1 MFFDCSEALR
11 TDIVFDPACVVESG
25 LLADTEVH
33 QPFGEGCVALVDRFR
48 DPAAFIGQ
56 CDMSL
61 VIYQDQVVDPA
72 HLRRDDLR
80 RLPWGV
86 AAGLL
91 GAFIVHNGFPF
102 ELFVTGLFSL
112 ELFDAVQYHNARF
125 DLCQ

>member
-61 VIYQDQVVDPA
+61 VIYQDQVVDPELLHCDA
-72 HLRRDDLR
+72 DAGFGEAELSCDIDRTHI
-80 RLPWGV
+80 RLFF
-86 AAGLL
+86 A
-91 GAFIVHNGFPF
+91 
-102 ELFVTGLFSL
+102 
-112 ELFDAVQYHNARF
+112 
-125 DLCQ
+125 

>member
-1 MFFDCSEALR
+1 MFFDCAEALR

-61 VIYQDQVVDPA
+61 VIYQDQVVD
-72 HLRRDDLR
+72 RRFFIATLT
-80 RLPWGV
+80 LGLEKPGSV
-86 AAGLL
+86 AISIERTYGC
-91 GAFIVHNGFPF
+91 
-102 ELFVTGLFSL
+102 FSL
-112 ELFDAVQYHNARF
+112 NIKIVSR
-125 DLCQ
+125 